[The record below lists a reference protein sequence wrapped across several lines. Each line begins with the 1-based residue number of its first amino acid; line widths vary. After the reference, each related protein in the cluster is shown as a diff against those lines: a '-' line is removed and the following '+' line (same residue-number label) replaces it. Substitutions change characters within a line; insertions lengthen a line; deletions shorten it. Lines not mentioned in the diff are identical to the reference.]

1 MTTTTTTFKT
11 LVSDAREI
19 AYGTWFIMQEA
30 FTRETNDAIKDR
42 LNTARARLFRIY
54 SDIHDEERV
63 NADDNRLM
71 IASNA
76 IWSMI
81 STIDLMTQDK
91 VRAFDGEGI
100 FKGQETIL
108 YALTRMSK

>member
-1 MTTTTTTFKT
+1 MTTTTNTFKT
-11 LVSDAREI
+11 LVSDAQEI

-30 FTRETNDAIKDR
+30 FTQETNDAIKDR
-42 LNTARARLFRIY
+42 LSTARARLRGIY
-54 SDIHDEERV
+54 SDIPELRATVDE
-63 NADDNRLM
+63 NRMM
-71 IASNA
+71 IALNA

-91 VRAFDGEGI
+91 VRAYDGESI

-108 YALTRMSK
+108 FVLSRMCK